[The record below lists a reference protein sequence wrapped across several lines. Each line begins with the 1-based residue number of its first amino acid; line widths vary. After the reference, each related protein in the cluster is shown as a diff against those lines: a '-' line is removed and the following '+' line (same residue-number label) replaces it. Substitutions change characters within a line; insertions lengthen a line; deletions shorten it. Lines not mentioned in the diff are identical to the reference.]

1 MDWRFGVLVLL
12 LGVVVAGVILTPP
25 EDALVVV
32 PERTEEGDGRI
43 APVEIPLAPLSGG
56 GAAEVELP
64 AEQADEDPG
73 ILTACRPVH
82 ERLVKLADEAAGAKV
97 GDAARAKFEGAALI
111 QWCSE
116 VVSLSDDALKA
127 RLTSDLAVS
136 L

>member
-43 APVEIPLAPLSGG
+43 APVDIPLAPLSGG
-56 GAAEVELP
+56 GGGAVELP
-64 AEQADEDPG
+64 AELDEEDPG
-73 ILTACRPVH
+73 ILAACRPVH
-82 ERLVKLADEAAGAKV
+82 ERLVKLANEETGAKV

-116 VVSLSDDALKA
+116 VVSLSDDELKA